1 MQYAVDELKANGY
14 DQSSA
19 YTLVKRDANVS
30 FVYRDALWH
39 GADLIGS
46 GVASFGHLG
55 GMHVQNLDQWDD
67 YLGALEAGRL
77 PFHRALTLDNEEKL
91 IREMILQLKTG
102 KVDRSYFQQKF
113 GIDIV
118 DRFKSAFNDL
128 SNEGFLSQQNGT
140 VALTSNG
147 FLQIDKQLPAF
158 FLPKHR
164 GVRYT

>member
-1 MQYAVDELKANGY
+1 
-14 DQSSA
+14 
-19 YTLVKRDANVS
+19 
-30 FVYRDALWH
+30 
-39 GADLIGS
+39 
-46 GVASFGHLG
+46 
-55 GMHVQNLDQWDD
+55 MHVQNLDQWDD
-67 YLGALEAGRL
+67 YLGALTAGRL
-77 PFHRALTLDNEEKL
+77 PFQRALTLDNEEKL

-102 KVDRSYFQQKF
+102 KVERNYFQQKF

-118 DRFKSAFNDL
+118 DRFKSAFNEL
-128 SNEGFLSQQNGT
+128 SKEGYLNQQNGT